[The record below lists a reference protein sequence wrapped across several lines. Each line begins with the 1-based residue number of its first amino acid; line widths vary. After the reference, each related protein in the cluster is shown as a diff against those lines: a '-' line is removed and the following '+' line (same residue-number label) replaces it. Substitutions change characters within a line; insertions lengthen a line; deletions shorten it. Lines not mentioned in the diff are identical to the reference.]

1 MILSKGKLYYAK
13 FHCLSQTDDV
23 SREMYFYVDELKYV
37 GGDLKAVCNDSFFVI
52 KGNKGISFW
61 RENAE
66 IFADT
71 DKWEN
76 LEEIKE
82 VPNDVYRLDCFLLV

>member
-13 FHCLSQTDDV
+13 FHYTSETDDLWI
-23 SREMYFYVDELKYV
+23 ETYFNPDELKDV

-52 KGNKGISFW
+52 KGNKGISFG

-82 VPNDVYRLDCFLLV
+82 VPNNVYRLDQFLLV